1 MKLVGGVSS
10 LTVILDTDF
19 NKEEARKEVCDRFKC
34 FFEELRIVELNCVQH
49 RDNHLVI
56 SERGMRVGVQAN
68 KRHLL
73 MDAYI
78 DSGNSITCSS
88 VEVRLESF
96 TSTPE
101 GVEMVRKVQRQVRKT
116 SDMQIGC

>member
-1 MKLVGGVSS
+1 M
-10 LTVILDTDF
+10 TVILDTDF

-34 FFEELRIVELNCVQH
+34 FFEELRIG
-49 RDNHLVI
+49 DNHLVI